1 MVGAFYSNESTQMP
15 AFPAQVTAI
24 RGACPDPTLLGTF
37 SECHDVPR
45 MAYYTSDLSLLKNV
59 NTWNILFD
67 GIPVVY
73 QGQEQR
79 FRGNTDPY
87 NREALWLSGYSTNAT
102 LYVLIKFLNR
112 SPSRFVTDVEFRK
125 SVIQKDGEYVTTLS
139 ETLYTDYETV
149 VFMKKEVLMILSNT
163 GSEG

>member
-1 MVGAFYSNESTQMP
+1 MVGAFYSNQSTQMP

-67 GIPVVY
+67 GIPVLY

-79 FRGNTDPY
+79 FRGNVDPY
-87 NREALWLSGYSTNAT
+87 NREALWLSGYSTNTT
-102 LYVLIKFLNR
+102 LYVFIKFLNR
-112 SPSRFVTDVEFRK
+112 PSPLFPAQNPSFH
-125 SVIQKDGEYVTTLS
+125 L
-139 ETLYTDYETV
+139 LTV
-149 VFMKKEVLMILSNT
+149 CFWD
-163 GSEG
+163 